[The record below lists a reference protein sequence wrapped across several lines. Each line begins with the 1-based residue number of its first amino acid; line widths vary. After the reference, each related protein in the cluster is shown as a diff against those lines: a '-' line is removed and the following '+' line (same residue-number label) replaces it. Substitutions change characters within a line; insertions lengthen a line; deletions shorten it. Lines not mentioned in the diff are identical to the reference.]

1 MDAQHTQNQIER
13 FEGRRNV
20 AYADPLTKSAPWT
33 IGVGHTG
40 PEVHE
45 GLVWGDSLVQ
55 STFDADFLHA
65 WTLVQA
71 KLPWAIVLSDPR
83 QAVLVNMCFQMG
95 IWGLLAFRHA
105 LASAQTGDFQ
115 MAHDHMLDSE
125 WARQTPGRAVT
136 LATQML
142 TGVWQS

>member
-1 MDAQHTQNQIER
+1 MDAQHTQAQIEQL
-13 FEGRRNV
+13 EGRRNV
-20 AYADPLTKSAPWT
+20 AYADPLTKAAPWT

-45 GLVWGDSLVQ
+45 GLVWSDSLVQ
-55 STFDADFLHA
+55 STFDADFSHA
-65 WTLVQA
+65 WELVQA

-95 IWGLLAFRHA
+95 IWGLLAFKHA
-105 LASAQTGDFQ
+105 LAAAQTGDFQ
-115 MAHDHMLDSE
+115 MAHDQMLDSE
-125 WARQTPGRAVT
+125 WARQTPRRAVT

-142 TGVWQS
+142 SGVWQS